1 MEVSAHAFN
10 RIDTRV
16 MPIRTMREANKIAR
30 EAYANGY
37 SIEQLDGNYNN
48 LANYLRFKLSTNSP
62 RTEVRLYKDCVWLWN
77 GRQKVLRTVYP
88 IEKSIPCLKDLKRLK
103 KEGL

>member
-1 MEVSAHAFN
+1 MEISAHAFN

-16 MPIRTMREANKIAR
+16 TPIRTMREATKIAR
-30 EAYANGY
+30 EAYNNGY
-37 SIEQLDGNYNN
+37 TIEQLEKNYSH
-48 LANYLRFKLSTNSP
+48 LADYLRFKLSSNSP
-62 RTEVRLYKDCVWLWN
+62 RTEVRIYKDCVWLWN

-88 IEKSIPCLKDLKRLK
+88 IEKTIPNQKDLKRLK

>member
-1 MEVSAHAFN
+1 MEVSNHAFN

-16 MPIRTMREANKIAR
+16 MPIRSMRQAR
-30 EAYANGY
+30 KLVQEAYNNGY
-37 SIEQLDGNYNN
+37 SIEQLEGNYNH
-48 LANYLRFKLSTNSP
+48 LVDYLRFKLSSNSP
-62 RTEVRLYKDCVWLWN
+62 RTEVRIYKDCVWLWN

-88 IEKSIPCLKDLKRLK
+88 IEKTIPNQKDLKRLK

>member
-1 MEVSAHAFN
+1 MEISAHAFN

-30 EAYANGY
+30 EAYNNGY
-37 SIEQLDGNYNN
+37 TIEQLEKNYSH
-48 LANYLRFKLSTNSP
+48 LADYLRFKLSTNSP